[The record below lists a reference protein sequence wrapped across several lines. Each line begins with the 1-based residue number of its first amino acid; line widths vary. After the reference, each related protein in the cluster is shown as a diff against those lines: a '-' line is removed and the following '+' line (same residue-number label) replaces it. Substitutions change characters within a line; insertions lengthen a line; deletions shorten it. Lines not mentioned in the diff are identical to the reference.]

1 MFHFVD
7 RKVFKQTFMM
17 KISEQ
22 IKRFMEI
29 LKKLSLIYKSRCDL
43 NYTRYSI
50 LVQENE
56 SLYFASYFRTSKKG
70 PDKALGKVKKGYV
83 QPTNV

>member
-1 MFHFVD
+1 
-7 RKVFKQTFMM
+7 M

-29 LKKLSLIYKSRCDL
+29 QKKLSLIYKSRCDL
-43 NYTRYSI
+43 KYKYSI
-50 LVQENE
+50 LVQEKE